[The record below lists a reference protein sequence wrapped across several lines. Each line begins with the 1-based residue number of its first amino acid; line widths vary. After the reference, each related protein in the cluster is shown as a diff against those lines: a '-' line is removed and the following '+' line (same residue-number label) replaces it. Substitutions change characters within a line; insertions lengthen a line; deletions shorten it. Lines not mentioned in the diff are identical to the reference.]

1 MTSSVMD
8 ERPKPTDTVVAAKRW
23 GMLALIGGVLVLSMS
38 TWFSA
43 TAILPQLQSAYD
55 LSDTAASWLT
65 NAVQAGFVIG
75 ALASSLSGLPD
86 RVSGRALIVTSAIV
100 AASANLAMIAAPGP
114 FVLFSARFVT
124 GAALAGVYPTSLKV
138 IATWFATGRGI
149 AMGAAVGA
157 LTLGSA
163 SPFLLKAAGA
173 RLPWTSV
180 VLASSA
186 CTLLAGA
193 LALVIRPGPQDTGR
207 RRFNADEIGRV
218 LRNRPLMLANL
229 GYFGHMWE
237 VYAMWGWFFAYAT
250 ADAKLHTLSVSP
262 ALLTFGVVAIGVV
275 GCVVG
280 GIAGDRIG
288 RTLTTAIAMAVSGT
302 CALLIGTSFGGS
314 PVLFAAVAAVWG
326 ISVIADSAQFSAMV
340 TELSDARSIGAAL
353 ALQVGIGF
361 ALTIVSIRLL
371 PMLAAAIGW
380 RWVFAMLAPGP
391 YVGVIAMLLL
401 RANPRAVLIANGR
414 R

>member
-1 MTSSVMD
+1 
-8 ERPKPTDTVVAAKRW
+8 
-23 GMLALIGGVLVLSMS
+23 MLALIGGVLILSMA

-43 TAILPQLQSAYD
+43 TAILAQLQSAYG
-55 LSDTAASWLT
+55 LSDAAASWLT
-65 NAVQAGFVIG
+65 NAVQAGFVTG
-75 ALASSLSGLPD
+75 AIASSLSGLPD
-86 RVSGRALIVTSAIV
+86 RVSGRALILTSALL
-100 AASANLAMIAAPGP
+100 AACANLAMLAAPGTAG
-114 FVLFSARFVT
+114 LLAARFVT
-124 GAALAGVYPTSLKV
+124 GAALAGIYPTALKV

-163 SPFLLKAAGA
+163 SPYLVKAVGA
-173 RLPWTSV
+173 DMPWQVV

-186 CTLLAGA
+186 CALLAGILA
-193 LALVIRPGPQDTGR
+193 LAMRDGPHGALSRPFDRG
-207 RRFNADEIGRV
+207 EIARV

-237 VYAMWGWFFAYAT
+237 LYALWGWFLSYA
-250 ADAKLHTLSVSP
+250 AAAAKHQPLSLPP
-262 ALLTFGVVAIGVV
+262 ALLTFGVVAVGAL

-288 RTLTTAIAMAVSGT
+288 RTLTTGIAMAVSGS
-302 CALLIGTSFGGS
+302 CALLIGAAFDGPSWLF
-314 PVLFAAVAAVWG
+314 VLIAAVWG

-340 TELSDARSIGAAL
+340 SELSDRRSVGAAL

-371 PMLAAAIGW
+371 PQLATAIGW
-380 RWVFAMLAPGP
+380 RWVFLMLCPGP
-391 YVGVIAMLLL
+391 YVGVVAMLLL
-401 RANPRAVLIANGR
+401 RAHPRATAIANGR